1 MSAAGVARIERSEI
15 RERPAGLNAYPGF
28 RYARPGYALLAGLRE
43 VLMKQ
48 TGWAML
54 LAAIAAAAASQTAN
68 AIAIAPL
75 PAPVVAK
82 SSDVT
87 LARIPRAHTQST
99 IEHYQR
105 QHREADIERHRRKH
119 APHAGHKYKHKHY

>member
-1 MSAAGVARIERSEI
+1 MGDAGVARIKRSEI

-28 RYARPGYALLAGLRE
+28 RYARSGYALLAGLRE

-48 TGWAML
+48 TGWAIL
-54 LAAIAAAAASQTAN
+54 LAAIAAPAASQTAN

-75 PAPVVAK
+75 PPLVVAK
-82 SSDVT
+82 SHDIV

-105 QHREADIERHRRKH
+105 QHSQADIEHHRRKH
-119 APHAGHKYKHKHY
+119 APHTGHNHKHKHY